1 MNFST
6 LEITNNPQNPADWI
20 VKGIITNDANEPI
33 ADFGLDGISVFEWWS
48 RQDTDWQLSIVNQF
62 VWLMAQEI
70 VAGTAE

>member
-1 MNFST
+1 MNFQT
-6 LEITNNPQNPADWI
+6 LEITNNSQNPADYI

-33 ADFGLDGISVFEWWS
+33 ADFGPDGTSVFAWWAQ
-48 RQDTDWQLSIVNQF
+48 QDSTWQLSIVNQF

>member
-1 MNFST
+1 MNFQT
-6 LEITNNPQNPADWI
+6 LQITQNPQNPADYI

-33 ADFGLDGISVFEWWS
+33 ADFGPDGTSVFTWWAQ
-48 RQDTDWQLSIVNQF
+48 QDSAWQLSIVNQF

>member
-20 VKGIITNDANEPI
+20 VKGNITNDANEPI